1 LQSDLY
7 YIVGLSL
14 VLTGIIALGNGWWQG
29 LRIALGL
36 PFILFF
42 PGYVL
47 IAALFTRKEDLSGI
61 ERVAL
66 SFGLSIAVVP
76 LIGLGLNYT
85 PWGIRLVPI
94 LVSLIIF
101 IVAMSGIAWY
111 RRHRLP
117 AEDTFIP
124 TFDFELPA
132 LGELSRIDRVLSVLL
147 VLSILVAV
155 GSIIYVV
162 AVPKTGEKFTEF
174 YILGPGGKADGYPTD
189 LAVGQQGQVIMG
201 VVNHEYSAVNYTV
214 QVKAGDAV
222 QSTIGPFALSN
233 EQKWENPVA
242 FAIAAPQQNLEVQFL
257 LFRQGD
263 TTPYRSLHLW
273 VNVHGASAVSLSPS
287 TLAPAKA
294 GRSYRATF
302 AAAGGTRPYTFSVK
316 GALPRG
322 LTLSGAT
329 LSGRPSLAG
338 NYPFF
343 VTATDHKGLTTSQS
357 FTLTVSQS
365 VY

>member
-1 LQSDLY
+1 MLRGKLTLSIRRTLQLKYDLY

-14 VLTGIIALGNGWWQG
+14 VLAGIIALGNGWWQI
-29 LRIALGL
+29 LRVAMGL

-85 PWGIRLVPI
+85 PWGIRLAPI
-94 LVSLIIF
+94 LISLIIF

-117 AEDTFIP
+117 AEDAFIP
-124 TFDFELPA
+124 TFEFELPV
-132 LGELSRIDRVLSVLL
+132 LRELSRIDRVLSVLL
-147 VLSILVAV
+147 VLSIVVAI

-162 AVPKTGEKFTEF
+162 AMPKTGEKFTEF
-174 YILGPGGKADGYPTD
+174 YILGPGGKAEGYPTD
-189 LAVGQQGQVIMG
+189 LAVGQQGQVIVG

-214 QVKAGDAV
+214 QVKTGNAV

-242 FAIAAPQQNLEVQFL
+242 FAVSAPQQNLEVQFL

-273 VNVHGASAVSLSPS
+273 VNAHG
-287 TLAPAKA
+287 TLA
-294 GRSYRATF
+294 G
-302 AAAGGTRPYTFSVK
+302 
-316 GALPRG
+316 
-322 LTLSGAT
+322 
-329 LSGRPSLAG
+329 
-338 NYPFF
+338 
-343 VTATDHKGLTTSQS
+343 HTTSAGI
-357 FTLTVSQS
+357 L
-365 VY
+365 